1 MDRQPVT
8 KATKGNKLI
17 PWAGGA
23 VLLALVAGGG
33 WWWLQNNGD
42 AAQLKYRTAKVE
54 KGALTSTVAASGTL
68 NAVKTVAVSSQISGQ
83 LKEVLVDFNSEV
95 KPGQVLARIDPESY
109 QLRINQARADLDAL
123 RSTAL
128 VQQNMVSSQKI
139 ELGKAK
145 IALADAERDFQ
156 RKKELVAKGF
166 ISPSEL
172 EKADTV
178 FKTAREQVSLVE
190 QGIRTQESQVAS
202 AQANVRQREVAL
214 QSAQVDLEKTTIRA
228 PVNGIVIARKI
239 EPGQTVAASLS
250 APDLF
255 IIAQDLRAMQ
265 VETSIDE
272 ADIGRLK
279 VGQNATFT
287 VDAFPRRNFSGKVTQ
302 IRKAAQV
309 IQNVV
314 TYVVTISAENPDM
327 ALVPGMT
334 ANTRITVDSR
344 DNVLKVS
351 NAALRFKP
359 QGEGGVVSGKSADG
373 AGAPAGAAAGAAA
386 QATQFR
392 DRLLAD
398 LKPDEAQKARF
409 DQVFAGMRTR
419 LATLRDVQDEGE
431 RRKASSEARNEMR
444 REIEAALKPEQKA
457 AWEKILS
464 EMSTG
469 RGGATAAVT
478 AGRVYVQGGDGKPQA
493 VEIRVGLTDGTYS
506 EVVSGALKESDEVII
521 GTQDAKGGAAKA
533 ATPSGPRMVF

>member
-1 MDRQPVT
+1 MDRQTVA
-8 KATKGNKLI
+8 KRSKLI
-17 PWAGGA
+17 PWASGA
-23 VLLALVAGGG
+23 VLIALIAGAG
-33 WWWLQNNGD
+33 WWWLQNGGD
-42 AAQLKYRTAKVE
+42 AAQLKYRTAKVD

-109 QLRINQARADLDAL
+109 QLRINQARADLDAV

-145 IALADAERDFQ
+145 IALVDAERDFQ

-202 AQANVRQREVAL
+202 AQANVRQREVVL

-228 PVNGIVIARKI
+228 PVNGVVIARKI
-239 EPGQTVAASLS
+239 EPGSTVAASLS

-314 TYVVTISAENPDM
+314 TYVVTISAENPDL

-359 QGEGGVVSGKSADG
+359 LGES
-373 AGAPAGAAAGAAA
+373 GAPAGKTGDSAATAPTGAAAGAAA

-392 DRLLAD
+392 DRLMTD
-398 LKPDEAQKARF
+398 LKPDEAQKARL
-409 DQVFAGMRTR
+409 DQVFATMRSKLTG
-419 LATLRDVQDEGE
+419 LRDVQDEGE

-444 REIEAALKPEQKA
+444 REIEAVLKPEQKA
-457 AWEKILS
+457 AWEKILA
-464 EMSTG
+464 ETSTG
-469 RGGATAAVT
+469 RSGGASAVT
-478 AGRVYVQGGDGKPQA
+478 AGRVYVLGADGKPQA

-506 EVVSGALKESDEVII
+506 EVVSGALKENDEVVI
-521 GTQDAKGGAAKA
+521 GTQDAKAGAAKS
-533 ATPSGPRMVF
+533 ATPSGPRMMF

>member
-1 MDRQPVT
+1 VDRQAVKKRSNIT
-8 KATKGNKLI
+8 M
-17 PWAGGA
+17 WAGGA
-23 VLLALVAGGG
+23 VLVAVLAGGG
-33 WWWLQNNGD
+33 WWWLQNGGD
-42 AAQLKYRTAKVE
+42 AAQLKYRTAKVD
-54 KGALTSTVAASGTL
+54 KGGLTSTVAASGTL

-109 QLRINQARADLDAL
+109 QLRINQARADLDAV

-139 ELGKAK
+139 ELSKAK
-145 IALADAERDFQ
+145 IALADADRDFQ

-178 FKTAREQVSLVE
+178 FKTAREQVALVE

-202 AQANVRQREVAL
+202 AQANVRQREVVL

-279 VGQNATFT
+279 PGQNATFT

-359 QGEGGVVSGKSADG
+359 QGEGGAPTGK
-373 AGAPAGAAAGAAA
+373 AGSTAAAPAGAAAGAAA

-392 DRLLAD
+392 ERLIAE
-398 LKPDEAQKARF
+398 LKPDEAQKARL
-409 DQVFAGMRTR
+409 DQVFATMRTK
-419 LATLRDVQDEGE
+419 LTSLRDVQDEGE
-431 RRKASSEARNEMR
+431 RRKASLEARNEMR
-444 REIEAALKPEQKA
+444 REIEAALKPEQKP
-457 AWEKILS
+457 AWEKMLAETAS
-464 EMSTG
+464 G
-469 RGGATAAVT
+469 RGGASAAVT
-478 AGRVYVQGGDGKPQA
+478 AGRVYVLGADGKPQA
-493 VEIRVGLTDGTYS
+493 VDIRVGLTDGTYS
-506 EVVSGALKESDEVII
+506 EVVSGALKENDEVII
-521 GTQDAKGGAAKA
+521 GTQDANAKA
-533 ATPSGPRMVF
+533 GASKAAPAGPRMVF

>member
-1 MDRQPVT
+1 MDRQTVT
-8 KATKGNKLI
+8 KRSKLI

-23 VLLALVAGGG
+23 VLLALIAAGG
-33 WWWLQNNGD
+33 WWWLQNGGD
-42 AAQLKYRTAKVE
+42 AAQLKYRTAKVD
-54 KGALTSTVAASGTL
+54 KGGLTSTVAASGTL

-109 QLRINQARADLDAL
+109 QLRINQARADLDAV

-145 IALADAERDFQ
+145 IALADADRDFQ

-202 AQANVRQREVAL
+202 AQANVRQREVVL

-287 VDAFPRRNFSGKVTQ
+287 VDAFPRRNFSGKITQ

-314 TYVVTISAENPDM
+314 TYVVTISAENPDL

-359 QGEGGVVSGKSADG
+359 QGEGGTAPGKAGDSA
-373 AGAPAGAAAGAAA
+373 AAPAGAAAGMAA

-392 DRLLAD
+392 DRLIAD
-398 LKPDEAQKARF
+398 LKPDDAQKARF
-409 DQVFAGMRTR
+409 DQVFAGMRTK

-464 EMSTG
+464 EMTTG
-469 RGGATAAVT
+469 RGGAAATVT

-506 EVVSGALKESDEVII
+506 EVVSGALKENDEVII
-521 GTQDAKGGAAKA
+521 GTQDENAKA
-533 ATPSGPRMVF
+533 GASKSAPAGPRMVF

>member
-1 MDRQPVT
+1 MDRQAVKKRSNIT
-8 KATKGNKLI
+8 M
-17 PWAGGA
+17 WAGGA
-23 VLLALVAGGG
+23 VLVAVLAGGG
-33 WWWLQNNGD
+33 WWWLQNGGD
-42 AAQLKYRTAKVE
+42 AAQLKYRTAKVD
-54 KGALTSTVAASGTL
+54 KGGLTSTVAASGTL

-109 QLRINQARADLDAL
+109 QLRINQARADLDAV

-139 ELGKAK
+139 ELSKAK
-145 IALADAERDFQ
+145 IALADADRDFQ

-178 FKTAREQVSLVE
+178 FKTAREQVALVE

-202 AQANVRQREVAL
+202 AQANVRQREVVL

-279 VGQNATFT
+279 PGQNATFT

-359 QGEGGVVSGKSADG
+359 QGEGGAPTGK
-373 AGAPAGAAAGAAA
+373 AGSTAAAPAGAAAGAAA

-392 DRLLAD
+392 ERLIAE
-398 LKPDEAQKARF
+398 LKPDEAQKARL
-409 DQVFAGMRTR
+409 DQVFATMRTK
-419 LATLRDVQDEGE
+419 LTSLRDVQDEGE
-431 RRKASSEARNEMR
+431 RRKASLEARNEMR
-444 REIEAALKPEQKA
+444 REIEAALKPEQKP
-457 AWEKILS
+457 AWEKMLAETAS
-464 EMSTG
+464 G
-469 RGGATAAVT
+469 RGGASAAVT
-478 AGRVYVQGGDGKPQA
+478 AGRVYVLGADGKPQA
-493 VEIRVGLTDGTYS
+493 VDIRVGLTDGTYS
-506 EVVSGALKESDEVII
+506 EVVSGALKENDEVII
-521 GTQDAKGGAAKA
+521 GTQDANAKA
-533 ATPSGPRMVF
+533 GASKAAPAGPRMVF

>member
-1 MDRQPVT
+1 
-8 KATKGNKLI
+8 
-17 PWAGGA
+17 
-23 VLLALVAGGG
+23 VLLAVVAGGG
-33 WWWLQNNGD
+33 WWWLQNGGD
-42 AAQLKYRTAKVE
+42 AAQLKYRTAKVDR
-54 KGALTSTVAASGTL
+54 GALSSTVAASGTL

-109 QLRINQARADLDAL
+109 QLRINQARADLDAV

-128 VQQNMVSSQKI
+128 VQQNMVTSQKI

-145 IALADAERDFQ
+145 IALVDAERDFQ
-156 RKKELVAKGF
+156 RKKDLIARGF

-178 FKTAREQVSLVE
+178 FRTAREQVALVE

-202 AQANVRQREVAL
+202 AQANVRQREVVL

-228 PVNGIVIARKI
+228 PVNGVVIARKI
-239 EPGQTVAASLS
+239 EPGSTVAASLS

-279 VGQNATFT
+279 PGQSATFT

-314 TYVVTISAENPDM
+314 TYVVTISAENPDL

-359 QGEGGVVSGKSADG
+359 QGEGGAPAGKSGDA
-373 AGAPAGAAAGAAA
+373 AAAPAGAAAGAAA

-392 DRLLAD
+392 DRLIAD
-398 LKPDEAQKARF
+398 LKPDDAQKARF
-409 DQVFAGMRTR
+409 DQIFTTMRTR
-419 LATLRDVQDEGE
+419 VMGLRDVQDEGE

-457 AWEKILS
+457 AWETILA
-464 EMSTG
+464 ETATG
-469 RGGATAAVT
+469 RTGGASTVT
-478 AGRVYVQGGDGKPQA
+478 PGRVYVIGSDGKPQA

-506 EVVSGALKESDEVII
+506 EVVSGSLKENDEVIT
-521 GTQDAKGGAAKA
+521 GTQDAKSGAAKSA
-533 ATPSGPRMVF
+533 APAGPRMVF

>member
-1 MDRQPVT
+1 MDRQAVKKRSNIT
-8 KATKGNKLI
+8 M
-17 PWAGGA
+17 WAGGA
-23 VLLALVAGGG
+23 VLVAVLAGGG
-33 WWWLQNNGD
+33 WWWLQNGGD
-42 AAQLKYRTAKVE
+42 AAQLKYRTAKVD
-54 KGALTSTVAASGTL
+54 KGGLTSTVAASGTL

-109 QLRINQARADLDAL
+109 QLRINQARADLDAV

-145 IALADAERDFQ
+145 IALADADRDFQ

-178 FKTAREQVSLVE
+178 FKTAREQVALVE

-202 AQANVRQREVAL
+202 AQANVRQREVVL

-279 VGQNATFT
+279 PGQNATFT

-344 DNVLKVS
+344 ENVLKVS

-359 QGEGGVVSGKSADG
+359 QGEGGAPTGK
-373 AGAPAGAAAGAAA
+373 AGNIAAAPAGAAAGAAA

-392 DRLLAD
+392 ERLMAD
-398 LKPDEAQKARF
+398 LKPDEAQKARL
-409 DQVFAGMRTR
+409 DQVFATMRTK
-419 LATLRDVQDEGE
+419 LTSLRDVQDEGE
-431 RRKASSEARNEMR
+431 RRKASLEARNEMR
-444 REIEAALKPEQKA
+444 REIEAALKPEQKP
-457 AWEKILS
+457 AWEKILAETLS
-464 EMSTG
+464 G
-469 RGGATAAVT
+469 RGGGTSTVT
-478 AGRVYVQGGDGKPQA
+478 AGRVYVLGADGKPQA
-493 VEIRVGLTDGTYS
+493 ADIRVGLTDGTYS
-506 EVVSGALKESDEVII
+506 EVVSGALKENDEVII
-521 GTQDAKGGAAKA
+521 GTQDANAKA
-533 ATPSGPRMVF
+533 GASKAAPAGPRMVF

>member
-1 MDRQPVT
+1 MAWAAV
-8 KATKGNKLI
+8 AAALI
-17 PWAGGA
+17 
-23 VLLALVAGGG
+23 LAAGGG
-33 WWWLQNNGD
+33 WWWLQNGGD
-42 AAQLKYRTAKVE
+42 GAQTKYRTAKVE
-54 KGALTSTVAASGTL
+54 RGALTSTVAASGTL

-109 QLRINQARADLDAL
+109 QLRINQARADLDAM

-128 VQQNMVSSQKI
+128 VQQNMVTTQRI
-139 ELGKAK
+139 ELGKSK
-145 IALADAERDFQ
+145 IALADAERDFL

-166 ISPSEL
+166 ITSSEL
-172 EKADTV
+172 DKADTV
-178 FKTAREQVSLVE
+178 FRTAREQVALVE
-190 QGIRTQESQVAS
+190 QAIRTQESQVGS
-202 AQANVRQREVAL
+202 AQANVRQREVVL

-314 TYVVTISAENPDM
+314 TYVVTISAENPDL

-359 QGEGGVVSGKSADG
+359 QGDS
-373 AGAPAGAAAGAAA
+373 GAPAAKSSAAATSGGAAAGAAA

-392 DRLLAD
+392 DRLIAD
-398 LKPDEAQKARF
+398 LKPDDTQKAKF
-409 DQVFAGMRTR
+409 DQAFAAMRTR
-419 LATLRDVQDEGE
+419 LMGLRDIQDEGE
-431 RRKASSEARNEMR
+431 RRKATSEARNDMR
-444 REIEAALKPEQKA
+444 REIEVALKPEQKA
-457 AWEKILS
+457 AWEKIVA
-464 EMSTG
+464 ETTTG
-469 RGGATAAVT
+469 RGGASSAVT
-478 AGRVYVQGGDGKPQA
+478 AGRVYVVGPDGKPQA
-493 VEIRVGLTDGTYS
+493 AEIRVGLTDGTTS
-506 EVVSGALKESDEVII
+506 EVVSGSLKEGDEVII
-521 GTQDAKGGAAKA
+521 GTQDAKAGAAKPA
-533 ATPSGPRMVF
+533 APSGPRMVF

>member
-1 MDRQPVT
+1 MDRQTVA
-8 KATKGNKLI
+8 KRSKLI

-23 VLLALVAGGG
+23 LLLALIAGGG
-33 WWWLQNNGD
+33 WWWSQNGGD
-42 AAQLKYRTAKVE
+42 SAQLKYRTAKVD

-109 QLRINQARADLDAL
+109 QLRINQARADLDAV

-145 IALADAERDFQ
+145 IALVDAERDFQ

-202 AQANVRQREVAL
+202 AQANVRQREVVL

-228 PVNGIVIARKI
+228 PVNGVVIARKI
-239 EPGQTVAASLS
+239 EPGSTVAASLS

-314 TYVVTISAENPDM
+314 TYVVTISAENPDL

-359 QGEGGVVSGKSADG
+359 QGEGGAPVAKSGDA
-373 AGAPAGAAAGAAA
+373 AAAPAGAAAGAAA

-392 DRLLAD
+392 ERLIAD
-398 LKPDEAQKARF
+398 LKPDDAQKARF
-409 DQVFAGMRTR
+409 DQIFSTMRSKVMG
-419 LATLRDVQDEGE
+419 LRDVQDEGE

-444 REIEAALKPEQKA
+444 REIEAALKPDQKA
-457 AWEKILS
+457 AWEKILAES
-464 EMSTG
+464 ATG
-469 RGGATAAVT
+469 RSGGASTVT
-478 AGRVYVQGGDGKPQA
+478 PGRVYVLGTDGKPQA

-506 EVVSGALKESDEVII
+506 EVVSGALKETDEVIV
-521 GTQDAKGGAAKA
+521 GTQDANAKAGAAKA
-533 ATPSGPRMVF
+533 APAGPRMVF